1 MFKWLKLTFFLL
13 VILAILASISGY
25 VLYRHYASELPDISR
40 LKQVKYQL
48 PLRVYTQ
55 DRKLL
60 SQFGDQKRVTVAFD
74 EIPESLINAFLAAE
88 DDRFYEHP
96 GVDYQGLL
104 RAGISYIRTGR
115 KKQGGSTITMQVA
128 RNYLLSNE
136 KTFERKLKEIILS
149 LKIDKQFSKQQI
161 LELYL
166 NKIYLGHHAYGIGA
180 AAYIYFG
187 KKVTDL
193 SLDQMAILAGLPK
206 APSTDNPVSNPKR
219 AKQRRDYVL
228 RRMLELGHINQQNY
242 QQALQQLIISKKHR
256 ERTKRLAP
264 YVAEM
269 VRKFMVDWY
278 GEDAY
283 SKGYH
288 VYTTINSERQP
299 MAENALRQA
308 LHAYT
313 ERHGYFGAIAKI
325 DNFDTNNPEQWNQAI
340 ASYNPIGDTYPA
352 VVVAVKQQSIT
363 VYTRPNQIKT
373 IDWKGLAWARPYLS
387 QGELG
392 KKPVEASQIT
402 RAGEI
407 VRIRKDSNGVWK
419 LAQVPK
425 VEGALVA
432 LNPVNGAI
440 TALQGGFDFYKSKF
454 NRVTQTQRQP
464 GSGFKPIVYTT
475 ALERGFTAASVIND
489 APIVHDARHD
499 GDEWRP
505 ENFGHK
511 FAGPTRLRVGLRTSR
526 NLVSIRLMRDIGIN
540 RVRNKA
546 IKFGLPKQQLP
557 KSLTLALGSGTA
569 SPLQMAR
576 IFATFANGGYRVD
589 PYFIERI
596 ESSDGEVLFQAEPKI
611 ACETCSIPAPQI
623 IDQDVHYIMHSM
635 LQDVVRQGTARKANA
650 IGRSDLAGKTGTT
663 NDQRDAWFNGFS
675 PELVATTW
683 IGFDSSKPLGSK
695 ETGSLAALPMWIS
708 FMQQALKNI
717 PEKQFQQPENIVHVQ
732 IDPETGLLAPES
744 ALHSTTEMFRSEFVP
759 LEYATPEYTVPSD
772 TDTTNP
778 KRGNNNEVESLF

>member
-1 MFKWLKLTFFLL
+1 MFKWLKLFFVLL
-13 VILAILASISGY
+13 VFLVILASISGY
-25 VLYRHYASELPDISR
+25 VLYRHYESRLPDISR

-55 DRKLL
+55 DEKLL
-60 SQFGDQKRVTVAFD
+60 SQFGDQKRVTVTFN

-88 DDRFYEHP
+88 DDRFYQHP

-104 RAGISYIRTGR
+104 RAVISYIRTGQ

-136 KTFERKLKEIILS
+136 KTFERKFKEILLS
-149 LKIDKQFSKQQI
+149 LKIDSQFSKQEI

-187 KKVTDL
+187 KKVADL
-193 SLDQMAILAGLPK
+193 NLDQMAILAGLPK
-206 APSTDNPVSNPKR
+206 APSTDNPVSNPTR

-228 RRMLELGHINQQNY
+228 RRMLELSHISQQDY
-242 QQALQQLIISKKHR
+242 QQALQQPVISKIHH
-256 ERTKRLAP
+256 EQTKRLAP

-288 VYTTINSERQP
+288 VYTTLNSERQQ
-299 MAENALRQA
+299 MAEDALRLA

-313 ERHGYFGAIAKI
+313 ERHGYFGAIARI
-325 DNFDTNNPEQWNQAI
+325 DDFNANNPAQWDQAI
-340 ASYNPIGDTYPA
+340 ANYTSIGDTYPA
-352 VVVAVKQQSIT
+352 VVVAVKQQSVT
-363 VYTRPNQIKT
+363 VYTRPNQHRT

-392 KKPVEASQIT
+392 KKPTQTSQIT
-402 RAGEI
+402 SVGEI
-407 VRIRKDSNGVWK
+407 VRIRKDAKGVWK

-432 LNPVNGAI
+432 VNPDNGAI
-440 TALQGGFDFYKSKF
+440 IALQGGFDFYKSKF

-489 APIVHDARHD
+489 APIVHDARDD

-526 NLVSIRLMRDIGIN
+526 NLVSIRIMRDIGIDT
-540 RVRNKA
+540 VRNKA
-546 IKFGLPKQQLP
+546 ISFGLPKQQLP

-576 IFATFANGGYRVD
+576 TFATFANGGYRID

-596 ESSDGEVLFQAEPKI
+596 ESADGDVIFQAEPKI
-611 ACETCSIPAPQI
+611 ACDLCSNPAPRI
-623 IDQDVHYIMHSM
+623 IDTDVHYIMHSM

-675 PELVATTW
+675 PALVASAW
-683 IGFDSSKPLGSK
+683 IGFDSSIPLGSK
-695 ETGSLAALPMWIS
+695 ETGSLAALPMWID
-708 FMQQALKNI
+708 FMQQALNNI
-717 PEKQFQQPENIVHVQ
+717 PEKKFQQPENIVQVQ

-744 ALHSTTEMFRSEFVP
+744 ASNSITEIFRSEFAP
-759 LEYATPEYTVPSD
+759 FEYATPTRPDSPD
-772 TDTTNP
+772 SKD
-778 KRGNNNEVESLF
+778 NNNEVESLF

>member
-1 MFKWLKLTFFLL
+1 MFKLLKLSLVLL
-13 VILAILASISGY
+13 VILVILASISGY
-25 VLYRHYASELPDISR
+25 ALYHHYASELPDIND

-48 PLRVYTQ
+48 PLRVYTE
-55 DRKLL
+55 DGKLI
-60 SQFGDQKRVTVAFD
+60 SQFGDQKRVTVVLN
-74 EIPESLINAFLAAE
+74 ETPESLVNAFLAAE

-104 RAGISYIRTGR
+104 RAGISYLRTGQ

-136 KTFERKLKEIILS
+136 KTFERKIKEIILS

-206 APSTDNPVSNPKR
+206 APSTDNPVSNPTR

-242 QQALQQLIISKKHR
+242 QQALQQPVISKKHR

-283 SKGYH
+283 TKGFH
-288 VYTTINSERQP
+288 VYTSINFERQQ
-299 MAENALRQA
+299 MAENALRMA

-313 ERHGYFGAIAKI
+313 ERHGYFGVIAKV
-325 DNFDTNNPEQWNQAI
+325 DNFETNNPKQWSQAL
-340 ASYNPIGDTYPA
+340 ANYSAIGDTYPA
-352 VVVAVKQQSIT
+352 VVVAVKEQSIN
-363 VYTRPNQIKT
+363 VYTRPSLYKT
-373 IDWKGLAWARPYLS
+373 IDWKGLSWAAPYLS
-387 QGELG
+387 QDGVG
-392 KKPVEASQIT
+392 KQPT
-402 RAGEI
+402 RAKQMTTIGDI
-407 VRIRKDSNGVWK
+407 VRIRKDMQGVWK

-432 LNPVNGAI
+432 LNPANGAI

-489 APIVHDARHD
+489 APIVHDAEHN

-540 RVRNKA
+540 TVRNKA
-546 IKFGLPKQQLP
+546 ISFGLPRQQLP

-576 IFATFANGGYRVD
+576 TFATFANGGYRID

-596 ESSDGEVLFQAEPKI
+596 ESASHDVLFQAEPKT
-611 ACETCSIPAPQI
+611 ACDTCPIPAPRI
-623 IDQDVHYIMHSM
+623 IDPDVHYIMHSM
-635 LQDVVRQGTARKANA
+635 LRDVVRQGTARKANA

-675 PELVATTW
+675 PEMVATAW
-683 IGFDSSKPLGSK
+683 VGFDSSKPLGSR
-695 ETGSLAALPMWIS
+695 ETGSLTALPMWIS

-717 PEKQFQQPENIVHVQ
+717 PEKQFEKPENIVQVQ
-732 IDPETGLLAPES
+732 IDPETGLLAP
-744 ALHSTTEMFRSEFVP
+744 ALTSNSITEMFRSELTP
-759 LEYATPEYTVPSD
+759 LEYATPEYTVPTD
-772 TDTTNP
+772 TDNP
-778 KRGNNNEVESLF
+778 DSRDNNNEVESLF

>member
-13 VILAILASISGY
+13 VILAILASICGY

-55 DRKLL
+55 DGKLL

-74 EIPESLINAFLAAE
+74 ETPESLINAFLAAE

-128 RNYLLSNE
+128 RNYLLTNE
-136 KTFERKLKEIILS
+136 KTFERKIKEIILS

-187 KKVTDL
+187 KKVADL

-228 RRMLELGHINQQNY
+228 RRMLELGHIDQQNY
-242 QQALQQLIISKKHR
+242 QQALQQPIISKKHR

-288 VYTTINSERQP
+288 VYTTINYERQQ
-299 MAENALRQA
+299 MAEDALRLA

-325 DNFDTNNPEQWNQAI
+325 DDFDTNNAEQWNQAI
-340 ASYNPIGDTYPA
+340 ANYNPIGDTYPA

-387 QGELG
+387 QDELG
-392 KKPVEASQIT
+392 KKPVAASQIT

-407 VRIRKDSNGVWK
+407 VRIRQDSNGIWK

-432 LNPVNGAI
+432 IDPVNGAI

-546 IKFGLPKQQLP
+546 ISFGLPKQQLP

-576 IFATFANGGYRVD
+576 TFTTFANGGYRID

-596 ESSDGEVLFQAEPKI
+596 ESADGEVLFQAEPKI
-611 ACETCSIPAPQI
+611 ACDSCPIPAQRI

-717 PEKQFQQPENIVHVQ
+717 PEKQFQQPENIVQVQ